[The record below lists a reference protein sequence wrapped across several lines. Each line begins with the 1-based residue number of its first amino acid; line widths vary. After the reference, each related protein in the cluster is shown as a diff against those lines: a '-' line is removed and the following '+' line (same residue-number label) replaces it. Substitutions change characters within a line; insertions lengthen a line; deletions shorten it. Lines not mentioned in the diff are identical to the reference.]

1 MAFKNKEKELAY
13 IAQYQKD
20 NYDRITVM
28 SPKGTKEKLK
38 AAATL
43 KNMKLSEFVLY
54 CVNKELDRMKKKKHS
69 LIMLDKHSLIIYN
82 KYIN

>member
-1 MAFKNKEKELAY
+1 MAFREKEKGLSY

-20 NYDRITVM
+20 KYDRITVM

-43 KNMKLSEFVLY
+43 KNMTLSEFVLD
-54 CVNKELDRMKKKKHS
+54 CVTKELNKMKA
-69 LIMLDKHSLIIYN
+69 
-82 KYIN
+82 

>member
-1 MAFKNKEKELAY
+1 MAFRERGKELSY

-43 KNMKLSEFVLY
+43 RNMSVSEFVLS
-54 CVNKELDRMKKKKHS
+54 CVTKELEKMKE
-69 LIMLDKHSLIIYN
+69 
-82 KYIN
+82 

>member
-43 KNMKLSEFVLY
+43 KNMK
-54 CVNKELDRMKKKKHS
+54 CS
-69 LIMLDKHSLIIYN
+69 LLC
-82 KYIN
+82 

>member
-1 MAFKNKEKELAY
+1 MILFYKKGKEVLKMAFRERGKELSY

-43 KNMKLSEFVLY
+43 RNISVSEFVLS
-54 CVNKELDRMKKKKHS
+54 CVTKELEKMKE
-69 LIMLDKHSLIIYN
+69 
-82 KYIN
+82 

>member
-1 MAFKNKEKELAY
+1 MAFLERGKELSY

-43 KNMKLSEFVLY
+43 RNMSVSEFVLS
-54 CVNKELDRMKKKKHS
+54 CVTKELEKMKE
-69 LIMLDKHSLIIYN
+69 
-82 KYIN
+82 

>member
-28 SPKGTKEKLK
+28 SPKGTKEKLI

-54 CVNKELDRMKKKKHS
+54 CVNKELDRMKK
-69 LIMLDKHSLIIYN
+69 
-82 KYIN
+82 

>member
-1 MAFKNKEKELAY
+1 MILFYKEGKEVLKMAFRERGKELSY

-28 SPKGTKEKLK
+28 SPKGTKEKIK

-43 KNMKLSEFVLY
+43 RNMSVSEFVLS
-54 CVNKELDRMKKKKHS
+54 CVTKELEKMKE
-69 LIMLDKHSLIIYN
+69 
-82 KYIN
+82 

>member
-1 MAFKNKEKELAY
+1 MSYREKERELSY

-20 NYDRITVM
+20 KYDRITVM

-43 KNMKLSEFVLY
+43 KNMSVSEFVLN
-54 CVNKELDRMKKKKHS
+54 CVTKELEKMQE
-69 LIMLDKHSLIIYN
+69 
-82 KYIN
+82 

>member
-1 MAFKNKEKELAY
+1 MILFYKKGKEVLKMAFRERGKELSY

-43 KNMKLSEFVLY
+43 RNMSVSEFVLS
-54 CVNKELDRMKKKKHS
+54 CVTKELEKMKE
-69 LIMLDKHSLIIYN
+69 
-82 KYIN
+82 

>member
-20 NYDRITVM
+20 NYDRITVK

-54 CVNKELDRMKKKKHS
+54 CVNKELDRMKK
-69 LIMLDKHSLIIYN
+69 
-82 KYIN
+82 

>member
-1 MAFKNKEKELAY
+1 MAFRERGKELSY

-43 KNMKLSEFVLY
+43 RNMSVSEFVLS
-54 CVNKELDRMKKKKHS
+54 CVTKELEKNER
-69 LIMLDKHSLIIYN
+69 IVQ
-82 KYIN
+82 

>member
-13 IAQYQKD
+13 ITKYQKD

-54 CVNKELDRMKKKKHS
+54 CVNKELDRMKK
-69 LIMLDKHSLIIYN
+69 
-82 KYIN
+82 

>member
-1 MAFKNKEKELAY
+1 MAFKEKEKELSY

-28 SPKGTKEKLK
+28 APKGTKEKIK

-43 KNMKLSEFVLY
+43 KSMSLSEFVLY
-54 CVNKELDRMKKKKHS
+54 CTKKELEKISKK
-69 LIMLDKHSLIIYN
+69 
-82 KYIN
+82 

>member
-1 MAFKNKEKELAY
+1 MAFRERGKELSY

-28 SPKGTKEKLK
+28 SPKGTKEKIK

-43 KNMKLSEFVLY
+43 RNMSVSEFVLS
-54 CVNKELDRMKKKKHS
+54 CVTKELEKMKE
-69 LIMLDKHSLIIYN
+69 
-82 KYIN
+82 

>member
-1 MAFKNKEKELAY
+1 MAFKEKEKELSY

-28 SPKGTKEKLK
+28 APKGTKEKLR

-54 CVNKELDRMKKKKHS
+54 CVTKELK
-69 LIMLDKHSLIIYN
+69 IMEN
-82 KYIN
+82 

>member
-1 MAFKNKEKELAY
+1 MAFRERGKELSY

-43 KNMKLSEFVLY
+43 RNMSISEFVLS
-54 CVNKELDRMKKKKHS
+54 CVTKELEKMKE
-69 LIMLDKHSLIIYN
+69 
-82 KYIN
+82 

>member
-1 MAFKNKEKELAY
+1 MAFRKRGKELSY

-43 KNMKLSEFVLY
+43 RNMSISEFVLS
-54 CVNKELDRMKKKKHS
+54 CVTKELEKMKE
-69 LIMLDKHSLIIYN
+69 
-82 KYIN
+82 